1 MRATAISAGD
11 WVGES
16 RYVFQLPARLVHW
29 TIFFAAIVL
38 SVTGYWIGTGN
49 MPAGSG
55 EAFQMGWIRYVH
67 TIAGWVLL
75 AALLVRVYLF
85 FFGNEHVHWRDFIP
99 HRKEHLREMKDVF
112 LFYSFARA
120 RYPHADFGHNRLA
133 ALFYLAVYLLLLF
146 MVVSGLALHGMAF
159 PAGWQSWLAWP
170 LAIVSA
176 PTLRLMHHMGMWF
189 LWGFVAHHMASAVL
203 VDRETR
209 GGLMG
214 GIFSGYK
221 FVPRRAKP

>member
-1 MRATAISAGD
+1 MRATPIGASE

-16 RYVFQLPARLVHW
+16 RYVFQLPLRLVHW
-29 TIFFAAIVL
+29 SIFFALIVL
-38 SVTGYWIGTGN
+38 SLTGYWIGSGN
-49 MPAGSG
+49 MPAEPG
-55 EAFQMGWIRYVH
+55 EAFQMAWVRYVH
-67 TIAGWVLL
+67 TVAGWVLL
-75 AALLVRVYLF
+75 AVLLLRVYLF
-85 FFGNEHVHWRDFIP
+85 FFGNEYAHWRDFIP
-99 HRKEHLREMKDVF
+99 HRREHLLEMKDVF
-112 LFYSFARA
+112 LFYSFFRA
-120 RYPHADFGHNRLA
+120 RYTHAGFGHNRLA
-133 ALFYLAVYLLLLF
+133 ALFYLAVYFLLLF

-159 PAGWQSWLAWP
+159 AAGWQSWLTWP
-170 LAIVSA
+170 LVFVSA

-221 FVPRRAKP
+221 YVPKRAKP